1 MFTPET
7 WLTIV
12 CSMMIHAVIF
22 GVGAIL
28 VMSIPALAAH
38 TKILLPFVVVAA
50 FAAAPFFALIAASR
64 MRLRKWG
71 RRDCQRGD
79 AISGR

>member
-7 WLTIV
+7 WFTIV

-28 VMSIPALAAH
+28 VLSIPALAGHA
-38 TKILLPFVVVAA
+38 KILLPLVVVAA
-50 FAAAPFFALIAASR
+50 FAVAPFSALAVAPR
-64 MRLRKWG
+64 MRLRSWG
-71 RRDCQRGD
+71 RRDWKRG
-79 AISGR
+79 AVISG

>member
-22 GVGAIL
+22 GVSAIL
-28 VMSIPALAAH
+28 VLSIPALA
-38 TKILLPFVVVAA
+38 
-50 FAAAPFFALIAASR
+50 AASR
-64 MRLRKWG
+64 MRLRN
-71 RRDCQRGD
+71 
-79 AISGR
+79 

>member
-7 WLTIV
+7 WFTIV

-28 VMSIPALAAH
+28 VLSIPALAGHA
-38 TKILLPFVVVAA
+38 KILLPFVVVAA
-50 FAAAPFFALIAASR
+50 FTAAPFSALAAAPR

-71 RRDCQRGD
+71 RRDWKRGD
-79 AISGR
+79 VISG